1 MWPAGGLSEDR
12 RKAKRYLI
20 ERKIV
25 IRTPEETGVG
35 KTLNISSRGLLVT
48 TSINLAEGSL
58 VELAVDWPVELN
70 GECKLS
76 FIVSG
81 NVVRARETTAAI
93 RIRRYQFRTRG
104 QGQFVEPNRKRVLR
118 SETR

>member
-1 MWPAGGLSEDR
+1 MWPAGGVSEDR

-25 IRTPEETGVG
+25 IRTAKKSGVG
-35 KTLNISSRGLLVT
+35 KTLNISSGGLLVT
-48 TSINLAEGSL
+48 TSINLIEGSW

-70 GECKLS
+70 GECKLN
-76 FIVSG
+76 FLISG
-81 NVVRARETTAAI
+81 NVVRTRETTAAI

-104 QGQFVEPNRKRVLR
+104 QGQFTQSSRQCA
-118 SETR
+118 SS